1 MMKTITV
8 LSAVLFLTLGV
19 WAHLAGGEA
28 VRPVI
33 LEPVAESA
41 RQWTGIAVMP
51 DGRIFVNFPRW
62 SDDVPI
68 SVGELRPDGSVRAF
82 PNAEWNSGKP
92 GLGERFVCVQSV
104 VADREGY
111 LWVLDSGNPKFA
123 GVIPGAPKLLKFDP
137 HTGRLLAKIPYQEPE
152 ILPTSYLNDV
162 RIDTIRNVAYL
173 SDSGQG
179 AILVTDLGSGK
190 SRRLLDHHPS
200 VKAEKI
206 DVVINGAPWRR
217 PGGGVPSVHA
227 DGIALS
233 PDRSTLYFQALT
245 GRTLYRIPTA
255 YLRDAAITPE
265 ELGRK
270 VEMVGVTGPADGLEF
285 APDGTLYLTSL
296 EDNAVKRLLAN
307 GTAQIVLQDQRLS
320 WPDSLAVGPDGSIYV
335 TTSNIH
341 LGRGPYGV
349 YRFKP

>member
-1 MMKTITV
+1 MKKTITV
-8 LSAVLFLTLGV
+8 ILASLCLTIGG
-19 WAHLAGGEA
+19 WAHKSGGEE
-28 VRPVI
+28 VKPVV
-33 LEPVAESA
+33 LEQVAQSA

-62 SDDVPI
+62 SDDVPV

-92 GLGERFVCVQSV
+92 GPGNRFVCVQSV
-104 VADREGY
+104 VADQEGY

-162 RIDTIRNVAYL
+162 RIDTVRNVAYL
-173 SDSGQG
+173 SDSGLG

-200 VKAEKI
+200 VKAENI

-217 PGGGVPSVHA
+217 PGGGVPSVHV

-233 PDRSTLYFQALT
+233 PDTNTLYFQALT

-255 YLRDAAITPE
+255 HLRDSAFTPE

-270 VEMVGVTGPADGLEF
+270 VEKVGVTGPADGLEF

-296 EDNAVKRLLAN
+296 EENAVKRLLAN
-307 GTAQIVLQDQRLS
+307 GTAQIVVQDKRLS
-320 WPDSLAVGPDGSIYV
+320 WPDSLAVGPDGSIYF
-335 TTSNIH
+335 TTSCIH

-349 YRFKP
+349 FRFKP